1 MAKLLIADDH
11 PMVRAGLRRL
21 LLEDRNFSEIGEA
34 GSGNETLDKLR
45 SSNWDLL
52 LLDINMPDR
61 SGLDILR
68 HVRATHASTKVLVL
82 SGLSERQYA
91 LNVLKAGA
99 SGYLPKE
106 CAAEDLLAATR
117 AVLQGRRYVSPQIAE
132 LLVTDLDSDNDQ
144 PLHGRLSER
153 EFQVFYK
160 IAAGRSVSAIG
171 DELCLSVKT
180 VSTYRS
186 RILEKMN
193 LKTNADITTYA
204 LRNQIIQ

>member
-1 MAKLLIADDH
+1 MLKILLADDH
-11 PMVRAGLRRL
+11 PMVRAGLRRIL
-21 LLEDRNFSEIGEA
+21 SEDRSVTEIGEA
-34 GSGNETLDKLR
+34 ASGSETLEKLR
-45 SSNWDLL
+45 LQSWDLL
-52 LLDINMPDR
+52 ILDINMPDR

-68 HVRATHASTKVLVL
+68 NVRATYADTKVLVL

-106 CAAEDLLAATR
+106 CAPNDLLQAMR

-132 LLVTDLDSDNDQ
+132 LLVTDLESDNDQ

-160 IAAGRSVSAIG
+160 LASGRSVSAIG
-171 DELCLSVKT
+171 NELCLSVKT

-193 LKTNADITTYA
+193 LRTNADITTYA

>member
-1 MAKLLIADDH
+1 M
-11 PMVRAGLRRL
+11 
-21 LLEDRNFSEIGEA
+21 
-34 GSGNETLDKLR
+34 
-45 SSNWDLL
+45 
-52 LLDINMPDR
+52 
-61 SGLDILR
+61 
-68 HVRATHASTKVLVL
+68 

-106 CAAEDLLAATR
+106 CAPNDLLQATR
-117 AVLQGRRYVSPQIAE
+117 AVLAGRRYVSPQIAE
-132 LLVTDLDSDNDQ
+132 LLVTDLNADNDQ

-160 IAAGRSVSAIG
+160 LASGRSVSAIG
-171 DELCLSVKT
+171 NELCLSVKT

-193 LKTNADITTYA
+193 LRSNADITTYA

>member
-1 MAKLLIADDH
+1 MATILIADDH
-11 PMVRAGLRRL
+11 PMVRAGLKRL
-21 LLEDRNFSEIGEA
+21 LADDHAVTQIGEA
-34 GSGNETLDKLR
+34 ASGNETLDCLR
-45 SSNWDLL
+45 SGKWDLL
-52 LLDINMPDR
+52 ILDINMPDR

-68 HVRATHASTKVLVL
+68 HVRATHMGTKVLVL
-82 SGLSERQYA
+82 SALSERQYA

-106 CAAEDLLAATR
+106 CAPNDLRVATR
-117 AVLQGRRYVSPQIAE
+117 TVLQGRRYVSAQIAE
-132 LLVTDLDSDNDQ
+132 MLLTDLHADSDQ
-144 PLHGRLSER
+144 PLHGHLSER

-160 IAAGRSVSAIG
+160 IAAGRSVSAIA

-180 VSTYRS
+180 ISTYRS

-193 LKTNADITTYA
+193 LRTNADITTYA

>member
-21 LLEDRNFSEIGEA
+21 LLEDRNITEIGEA
-34 GSGNETLDKLR
+34 ASGSDTLDKLR
-45 SSNWDLL
+45 TGHWDLL
-52 LLDINMPDR
+52 ILDINMPDR

-68 HVRATHASTKVLVL
+68 HVRATHSGTKVLVL
-82 SGLSERQYA
+82 SALSERQYA

-106 CAAEDLLAATR
+106 AAPEDLLAATR
-117 AVLQGRRYVSPQIAE
+117 TVLQGRRYVSPQIAE
-132 LLVTDLDSDNDQ
+132 LLVTDLDADGDQ

-193 LKTNADITTYA
+193 LQTNADITTYA
-204 LRNQIIQ
+204 LRNQII

>member
-1 MAKLLIADDH
+1 MAKVLIADDH

-21 LLEDRNFSEIGEA
+21 LVEDRSITEIGEA
-34 GSGNETLDKLR
+34 SSGNETLDRLR
-45 SSNWDLL
+45 TGKWDLL
-52 LLDINMPDR
+52 ILDINMPDR

-68 HVRATHASTKVLVL
+68 HVRATHEDTKVLVL

-106 CAAEDLLAATR
+106 CAPNDLLAATR
-117 AVLQGRRYVSPQIAE
+117 GVLQGRRYVSPQIAE
-132 LLVTDLDSDNDQ
+132 MLVTDLNADSDQ

-160 IAAGRSVSAIG
+160 LASGRSVSAIG

-193 LKTNADITTYA
+193 LQTNADITTYA